1 VTSDRLTRVP
11 ARQALSDFIRQF
23 RERTSPESVG
33 LPQVRRRRTK
43 GLRREEVA
51 ALAGVGLT

>member
-1 VTSDRLTRVP
+1 MSDRLTRVP
-11 ARQALSDFIRQF
+11 AKQTLSDFIRHC
-23 RERTSPESVG
+23 RERASPESLG
-33 LPQVRRRRTK
+33 LPQGRRRRTA